1 MTRKTINSQRNYYM
15 KSTLQALPKFEWKK
29 VRKKVVEIL
38 TKLSIVIWRI
48 LSLYANEVVGFY
60 H

>member
-1 MTRKTINSQRNYYM
+1 M
-15 KSTLQALPKFEWKK
+15 QALPKFEWKK

-48 LSLYANEVVGFY
+48 LSLYANEVVGIY

>member
-1 MTRKTINSQRNYYM
+1 M

>member
-1 MTRKTINSQRNYYM
+1 MTRKTINSQRNYYV
-15 KSTLQALPKFEWKK
+15 KRTLQDLPKFEWKK

-48 LSLYANEVVGFY
+48 LSLYANEVVGIY